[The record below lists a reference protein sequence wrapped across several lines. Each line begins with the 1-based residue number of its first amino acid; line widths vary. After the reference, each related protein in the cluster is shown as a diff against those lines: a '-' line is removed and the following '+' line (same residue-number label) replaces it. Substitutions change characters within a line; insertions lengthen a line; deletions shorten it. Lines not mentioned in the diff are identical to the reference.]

1 MAPATSCQPPWL
13 AMPLRMS
20 ERRRTHSQTVLP
32 SVTRDIYVITAPACS
47 STRLFHVMSER

>member
-1 MAPATSCQPPWL
+1 VAPATSCQPPWL